1 MVNKIKLDYKI
12 EFILGGIAGLYFIII
27 AGHYFNLQNKIEKKE
42 LKESMLNKE
51 LFLLQEKNNTQNNDL
66 ENNDY
71 NNKQISSLNQVNINK
86 EITQKNYNFILLLDA
101 LFTKKISHISYS
113 RILKK
118 NNIVFINLQVLNK
131 NNNIKE
137 YNLLKNLKT
146 IFLNFDYVV
155 NKIRIIDNTT
165 KVYLSI
171 KL

>member
-1 MVNKIKLDYKI
+1 M
-12 EFILGGIAGLYFIII
+12 II
-27 AGHYFNLQNKIEKKE
+27 
-42 LKESMLNKE
+42 
-51 LFLLQEKNNTQNNDL
+51 T
-66 ENNDY
+66 
-71 NNKQISSLNQVNINK
+71 
-86 EITQKNYNFILLLDA
+86 
-101 LFTKKISHISYS
+101 ISHISYS

>member
-1 MVNKIKLDYKI
+1 MI
-12 EFILGGIAGLYFIII
+12 
-27 AGHYFNLQNKIEKKE
+27 
-42 LKESMLNKE
+42 
-51 LFLLQEKNNTQNNDL
+51 
-66 ENNDY
+66 
-71 NNKQISSLNQVNINK
+71 
-86 EITQKNYNFILLLDA
+86 
-101 LFTKKISHISYS
+101 KKISHISYS